1 MLRGQI
7 LRSNFCAKPAV
18 LDFKLTLVELLV
30 QCRSWCSNAR
40 VVLKKKKKEHRLCKL
55 MMIISSNVYAD
66 SDDSIYM
73 QCRKQLRC
81 EELIEHQLI
90 VFSLL
95 K

>member
-1 MLRGQI
+1 
-7 LRSNFCAKPAV
+7 
-18 LDFKLTLVELLV
+18 
-30 QCRSWCSNAR
+30 
-40 VVLKKKKKEHRLCKL
+40 

>member
-1 MLRGQI
+1 MCG
-7 LRSNFCAKPAV
+7 
-18 LDFKLTLVELLV
+18 
-30 QCRSWCSNAR
+30 
-40 VVLKKKKKEHRLCKL
+40 LKEKKHRLCKL

-73 QCRKQLRC
+73 QCCKQLQC